1 MKKTLQTL
9 RFFRVVCAATGLAA
23 AAAAGSIAI
32 AATAS
37 GANASSS
44 AATAS
49 IGGEAPWPRSLA
61 LGNTTLTIYAP
72 QLDAWDGIS
81 LNARLAVQ
89 VQVGKEKP
97 STHFG
102 ILTLDART
110 LVDKGTR
117 VVTIDQ
123 AVIQRAD
130 FPSVSAADAKRWA
143 DAIAADM
150 NGKSRSIA
158 LDRLEAQ
165 MAISGAVKA
174 GERHP
179 LRNEPPRFVFSRSPA
194 LLVSIDGAPVYR
206 ALQGLP
212 YERVINTRPLV
223 LRDSTGTHYLK
234 VFDGWMQATTL
245 AGPWTV
251 LENPATSLAAAF
263 KQSSDAHLID
273 PLTGQI
279 AADKAAP
286 SLKQLV
292 PVVYTTS
299 TPTELLVTEGEPRYV
314 PIAGTELLYVENTTG
329 RIFKSI
335 KENQTYILVSGRWFK
350 APNEQGPWQFVA
362 ANTLP
367 ADFAKIPDDSAVENV
382 LASVAGTP
390 QAREAAVAV
399 TVPQTAAVKIEGTQ
413 LTPPR
418 FDGEPM
424 LQSIAGTSLEYV
436 ANTATPIIR
445 VGASGFYALQN
456 GVWFTAAA
464 VRGPWVVATSVP
476 AAIYTIPPSSALYY
490 VTFVTIY
497 SVHNGTVYVGFTP
510 GYQGTYIDPLTGV
523 VVYGTGYVYDPW
535 TGAVWYGASPTYGY
549 AAAVTYTPWSG
560 WAVGFGFGWFWG
572 AATVAWG
579 WGWGPYPYWGPWAY
593 PAWGV
598 AWGSGGGAVAWGPGG
613 WAGYSGNIYSQWGNR
628 ASVTRVGGGF
638 NAWTGNEWAGQVG
651 ASYNS
656 RTGIA
661 SAGQRGAV
669 GNIYSGNYAAGARGG
684 AVGPGGSAIVG
695 ERGTVGNAFNG
706 NQVSGSRGAFY
717 NQNTGEVTRFGGA
730 TGADGGHVG
739 HVGDDVYAGK
749 DGNVYRNTGEG
760 WQKFTPDGGWQ
771 GVPGA
776 AQGQATREATG
787 GLGSSPQQPAHLDQD
802 RSARQMGDERAEGL
816 RNSSRGMNH
825 TFGGGGGGFH
835 GGGFHGGGF
844 RRR

>member
-1 MKKTLQTL
+1 MRRNVQTMAVL
-9 RFFRVVCAATGLAA
+9 WLAGAA
-23 AAAAGSIAI
+23 AATVLGHAW

-37 GANASSS
+37 PS

-49 IGGEAPWPRSLA
+49 VSPNDGTSVIAGETPWPHTVV
-61 LGNTTLTIYAP
+61 LGNTTLTVYAP
-72 QLDAWDGIS
+72 QLDAWDGIK
-81 LNARLAVQ
+81 LTGRLAVQ
-89 VQVGKEKP
+89 VQVGKDKP
-97 STHFG
+97 VTHFG

-123 AVIQRAD
+123 AVIQKAD
-130 FPSVSAADAKRWA
+130 FPSVPPADAKRWS
-143 DAIAADM
+143 DAIARDL
-150 NGKSRSIA
+150 NGKSRTIA

-174 GERHP
+174 SEHKP
-179 LRNEPPRFVFSRSPA
+179 LRNDAPQFVFSRMPA
-194 LLVSIDGAPVYR
+194 MLISIDGSPVYR

-212 YERVINTRPLV
+212 YERVINTRPLL

-234 VFDGWMQATTL
+234 VLDGWMSATSL
-245 AGPWTV
+245 AGPWAV
-251 LENPATSLAAAF
+251 LENPAASLGAAF
-263 KQSSDAHLID
+263 KQASDAHLID
-273 PLTGQI
+273 PLTGQT
-279 AADKAAP
+279 AADKPAP
-286 SLKQLV
+286 SLKQFV
-292 PVVYTTS
+292 PAIYTVTS
-299 TPTELLVTEGEPRYV
+299 PTELVVTDGEPRYV

-329 RIFKSI
+329 RIFKSVTD
-335 KENQTYILVSGRWFK
+335 NQTYVLVSGRWFR
-350 APNEQGPWQFVA
+350 APNEQGPWAYVA
-362 ANTLP
+362 ANALP
-367 ADFAKIPDDSAVENV
+367 ADFAKIPDDSPMENV

-399 TVPQTAAVKIEGTQ
+399 TVPQTAAVKIAGTQ

-418 FDGEPM
+418 FDGDPV
-424 LQSIAGTSLEYV
+424 LKPITGTTLEYV
-436 ANTATPIIR
+436 SNTATPIIR
-445 VGASGFYALQN
+445 VGPNSFYALQN
-456 GVWFTAAA
+456 GVWFTGPAL
-464 VRGPWVVATSVP
+464 RGTWTVATSVP
-476 AAIYTIPPSSALYY
+476 AVIYTIPPSSSLYY

-497 SVHNGTVYVGFTP
+497 AVSGGTVYVGFTP
-510 GYQGTYIDPLTGV
+510 GYQGTYIDPVTGV

-549 AAAVTYTPWSG
+549 AASVAYTPWSG

-593 PAWGV
+593 PAWGA
-598 AWGSGGGAVAWGPGG
+598 AWGPRGGAVAWGPGG

-628 ASVTRVGGGF
+628 ATVSRVAGGY
-638 NAWTGNEWAGQVG
+638 NAWTGNAWAGQVG

-661 SAGQRGAV
+661 SAGQRGGV
-669 GNIYSGNYAAGARGG
+669 QNVYSGNYAGGARGG
-684 AVGPGGSAIVG
+684 AVGPGGNAIVG
-695 ERGTVGNAFNG
+695 ERGTAGNAYNG
-706 NQVSGSRGAFY
+706 NQVSGNRGAFY

-760 WQKFTPDGGWQ
+760 WQKFTPGSGWQ
-771 GVPGA
+771 GAPGGT
-776 AQGQATREATG
+776 QGQATRDATG
-787 GLGSSPQQPAHLDQD
+787 GLGSSERPAHLDQD
-802 RSARQMGDERAEGL
+802 RTARQFGGDRAAGL
-816 RNSSRGMNH
+816 RNSSAGMNRS
-825 TFGGGGGGFH
+825 FGGGGFH
-835 GGGFHGGGF
+835 GGGGF